1 MRLSRPLMALLLAVT
16 TLVVPAV
23 LATNQAQAY
32 TCKSTDRF
40 TGNVTAMEHFLNCAH
55 IRFDVY
61 TVKEPSPAIRQA
73 SAPST
78 STSTNTMSGPG
89 GPSCEWLDKNILKK
103 CYSRGIPHLICA
115 QYWSG
120 YYYPYHC
127 GPVTAYNIT
136 HAEGMWSVVKRIF
149 KNHAVQAC
157 TRGMV
162 GGSATA
168 VILKTA
174 GASTGIGIVA
184 TVGGGCVGGL
194 ATFFWHI

>member
-1 MRLSRPLMALLLAVT
+1 VRVSRPLMALLLAIT

-32 TCKSTDRF
+32 ACRSTDRF
-40 TGNVTAMEHFLNCAH
+40 TGHVAAMEHFLNCNH

-61 TVKEPSPAIRQA
+61 TVKEPNPTV
-73 SAPST
+73 APMAT
-78 STSTNTMSGPG
+78 TTPTTTTALSGPG
-89 GPSCEWLDKNILKK
+89 GPSCEWLAKHVLKK
-103 CYSRGIPHLICA
+103 CYQRGIAHLICA

-127 GPVTAYNIT
+127 GPVQAYNIT
-136 HAEGMWSVVKRIF
+136 HAQSLWSVVKHIF
-149 KNHAVQAC
+149 KNHAIQAC